1 MADWND
7 NHLQEREVYQ
17 TSSKVD
23 KPNCYWC
30 GNESDKMIYCDYFKH
45 DVCDTCW
52 RNSDFLE
59 RINGKVE

>member
-23 KPNCYWC
+23 KERCEIC
-30 GNESDKMIYCDYFKH
+30 ANEIQEGEKVIEYGSA
-45 DVCDTCW
+45 
-52 RNSDFLE
+52 
-59 RINGKVE
+59 INRRFYHTKCRLQELSVIQ